1 MKAYYQVFAKGDTMF
16 TYCTTKEIA
25 KQERKR
31 MKADGIVRIY
41 IKKKHRTSRISDYHQ
56 GGFK

>member
-56 GGFK
+56 V